1 MGSLERDC
9 LMSVEKIRVNNT
21 LRNVWFAALLLAAAC
36 APIPGSEP
44 GITDVRPTITVP
56 ADPAEEG
63 AAGNPPDDL
72 DPIETEGEEASPVPL
87 PTETPQTEPEAEA
100 TRIPSEIVGLDVV
113 AEQYQLS
120 GEQVNAIII
129 YLQELGLASDQN
141 FIVVSPQ
148 LAYLG
153 AADYGESTYGT
164 GDAVVFDTAA
174 GEYQIVSAILFDGK
188 DGININQG
196 GAISHNL
203 TDGEG
208 NLATLSTAPLFWEA
222 VDGSGKFIFAPNILD
237 GESVPLSY
245 LEVLEN
251 LAEAQGIE
259 YWQVIKNLDGSIS
272 AVDLDTGDIF
282 ATFAPETL
290 TWLAPE
296 VEATSA
302 FPVVDRGDGE
312 SISRLAS
319 TEVPN
324 PADVWFRPAY
334 IISTITKG
342 GFPEAVDTSLFAS
355 EADFKVAAEA
365 NGINVAGTSWI
376 LNPNEGD
383 VGPVADKRLYTVAKV
398 VGYGEATNKSATM
411 TMDVI
416 YVQMYGVDENGNPFS
431 FVQEL
436 PFDNTTCQNLNGVA
450 EGSPSYQVFGSRGD
464 CSVDRFAQEDAN
476 FIAAGYYLGNNGIT
490 YDIDSVK
497 IPSSAPHAAATQDFV
512 DALMVGANFDQ
523 NTETGA
529 LPLAD
534 VIVLE

>member
-334 IISTITKG
+334 HNITKG
-342 GFPEAVDTSLFAS
+342 TFPEAVDTSLFAS
-355 EADFKVAAEA
+355 EADFKAAAEA

-476 FIAAGYYLGNNGIT
+476 FIAAGYYLGSNGWT
-490 YDIDSVK
+490 YGRDTVNV
-497 IPSSAPHAAATQDFV
+497 PANAPHADSVQT
-512 DALMVGANFDQ
+512 LMDVLTTGGNFEVG
-523 NTETGA
+523 TETGHP
-529 LPLAD
+529 PLAD
-534 VIVLE
+534 IIVLE